1 MMNKPQELLPLTQ
14 ESPAPRGRRGSCR
27 CGALGVV
34 LVSLLVSLL
43 GGCALPS
50 LEGRTDTQAIALE
63 QARDTALGQLIS
75 PLVEVHPGFSGIY
88 PLGDAKE
95 AFAARMLM
103 AESAD
108 ETLDIQYYIWH
119 SDTSGNLLFDA
130 LRRAADRGVRVRL
143 LLDDNNTV
151 GLDETLAALDSH
163 PDIEVRLFNP
173 FVVRKPRPTG
183 YLTDFSRLNRRMHN
197 KSFTIDNQITV
208 IGGRNIGDEYFGAT
222 EDVLF
227 ADLDVLAVGPVVQ
240 EVSDDFDR
248 YWASQSSYPAS
259 RIVDSVGSD
268 TLERMTERALELR
281 NQPVSRAYLLA
292 LESSDLVNKLRRG
305 ELKFEWA
312 ETQMVSD
319 DPSKGLG
326 EAEAQELLISRLGDL
341 LGEPTQQIEMV
352 SPYFVP
358 MAAGT
363 EWLAEL
369 ASNGVR
375 VRVLTN
381 ALEAT
386 DVAAV
391 HAGYSKR
398 RRDLL
403 EAGIEL
409 YELKRSSALSIPVQH
424 TSSFGRFGS
433 SGSSLHAKTFSVD
446 KKWIFIGSFNL
457 DPRSARINTELGFL
471 IASPMLAEAMD
482 RAFNENVPENSYRVA
497 LADDG
502 SVVWHEQTV
511 DGEII
516 HHTEPN
522 TGLLRRAGVKVI
534 SWLPIDWL
542 L

>member
-1 MMNKPQELLPLTQ
+1 M
-14 ESPAPRGRRGSCR
+14 
-27 CGALGVV
+27 
-34 LVSLLVSLL
+34 LVTLL
-43 GGCALPS
+43 GGCSLPS
-50 LEGRTDTQAIALE
+50 LDGRTDSQALGFE
-63 QARDTALGQLIS
+63 QARNTALGQLVN
-75 PLVEVHPGFSGIY
+75 PLVEAHPGLGGIH
-88 PLGDAKE
+88 PLSDARE
-95 AFAARMLM
+95 AFAARMLL
-103 AESAD
+103 AESAQ

-119 SDTSGNLLFDA
+119 NDTSGGLLFDA

-143 LLDDNNTV
+143 LIDDNNTV

-163 PDIEVRLFNP
+163 PAIEVRLFNP
-173 FVVRKPRPTG
+173 FVVRQPRPIG

-197 KSFTIDNQITV
+197 KSFTIDSQVTI

-227 ADLDVLAVGPVVQ
+227 ADLDVLAIGPVVQ

-248 YWASQSSYPAS
+248 YWASQSSYPAD
-259 RIVDSVGSD
+259 RVIDGAQGD
-268 TLERMTERALELR
+268 ALDRVAEKAQELR
-281 NQPVSRAYLLA
+281 RQPVSGAYLSA
-292 LESSDLVNKLRRG
+292 LESSDLVNRLQRG
-305 ELKFEWA
+305 ELNFEWA
-312 ETQMVSD
+312 DTRMVSD

-326 EAEAQELLISRLGDL
+326 EAEEQELLTGRLSNL
-341 LGEPTQQIEMV
+341 LGAPTQQIDMI

-358 MAAGT
+358 MAEGT
-363 EWLAEL
+363 AWLAGL

-391 HAGYSKR
+391 HAGYAKR

-403 EAGIEL
+403 EAGVEL
-409 YELKRSSALSIPVQH
+409 YELKRSSASSEPVQH

-446 KKWIFIGSFNL
+446 REWIFIGSFNL

-471 IASPMLAEAMD
+471 IASPKLAEGMD
-482 RAFNENVPENSYRVA
+482 QAFDEQVPEHSYRVA
-497 LADDG
+497 LTEDG
-502 SVVWHEQTV
+502 SMVWYEQT
-511 DGEII
+511 DEGEVI

-522 TGLLRRAGVKVI
+522 SGLLRRAGVKVM